1 MLLLLLAA
9 LFATL
14 NAIVSGYY
22 LTRAVTDIDA
32 RKGSI
37 IFSGISGTTALFLF
51 IIAAMHA

>member
-1 MLLLLLAA
+1 MFLLLLAA

-22 LTRAVTDIDA
+22 LVQAVATA
-32 RKGSI
+32 EGRQGSI
-37 IFSGISGTTALFLF
+37 IFSGISGITALFLF